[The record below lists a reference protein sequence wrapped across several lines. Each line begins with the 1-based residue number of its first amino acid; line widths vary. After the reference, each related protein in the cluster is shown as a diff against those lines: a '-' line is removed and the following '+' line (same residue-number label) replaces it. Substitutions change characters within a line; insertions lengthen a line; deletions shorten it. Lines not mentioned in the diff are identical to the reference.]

1 MVGDKY
7 ILEPEAI
14 LDHCVAAEGKRW
26 YLVKWKPKWVKK
38 HQLPE
43 GVFDKWEEKK
53 AKRAKLLADNPD
65 AEPEEE
71 EEETGFRILEERR
84 LLPGEELDLDAL
96 NKQTNG
102 NDEDEDEEGEEGE
115 EDEEDEDEEEEGE
128 EGDEDEDEEEGMEDE
143 DEDEEEEKYDI
154 NGVEVKEEPDDGGEY
169 SGQNGLNISDDE
181 EFNGLSSIDRDIVLN
196 ALPGDGEVK
205 EEAEIKEEEE
215 DTKISIPTD
224 YSKPYS

>member
-38 HQLPE
+38 NQLPE
-43 GVFDKWEEKK
+43 GVFEKWEEKK
-53 AKRAKLLADNPD
+53 AKRAKILAENPD
-65 AEPEEE
+65 EKIEPE

-84 LLPGEELDLDAL
+84 IQPGEEIDLDAL
-96 NKQTNG
+96 NKELNG
-102 NDEDEDEEGEEGE
+102 RADEEEEGEDGEEEEDGEEDEDEEGDE
-115 EDEEDEDEEEEGE
+115 EDEEGMDEDEEEE
-128 EGDEDEDEEEGMEDE
+128 
-143 DEDEEEEKYDI
+143 EEEKYNI
-154 NGVEVKEEPDDGGEY
+154 NGVEVKEEPDDDGEY

-181 EFNGLSSIDRDIVLN
+181 ELNTLSSIDRDIVLN
-196 ALPGDGEVK
+196 ALPGDAEVK
-205 EEAEIKEEEE
+205 EEDIKEEEEEE